1 MYIKL
6 KWDVNFAQSKPYKSS
21 TARCP
26 AVKEQLY
33 KQSEG
38 EKEQEK
44 HIIST
49 FNNSCS
55 VIWYYFHKQR
65 RGLCQA
71 KVNLDTVVA
80 GGSQVLSRG

>member
-1 MYIKL
+1 MSILHKVSHARAAQRDVPLL
-6 KWDVNFAQSKPYKSS
+6 KNSCAN
-21 TARCP
+21 
-26 AVKEQLY
+26 KERG
-33 KQSEG
+33 K
-38 EKEQEK
+38 KEQEK

-80 GGSQVLSRG
+80 GGSQVLWRG